1 MANIELVTLIP
12 EAPADNGLNLRLLGT
27 ILALYED
34 FEERFQR
41 IETDII
47 LLTENCTSAA
57 ICSCQRSAPIFWHG
71 LTSLPTFEVFWKAKE
86 SCHPSRI

>member
-1 MANIELVTLIP
+1 MANIELVNLIP

-57 ICSCQRSAPIFWHG
+57 NLFMPTVGAYFLAWADQSANI
-71 LTSLPTFEVFWKAKE
+71 
-86 SCHPSRI
+86 